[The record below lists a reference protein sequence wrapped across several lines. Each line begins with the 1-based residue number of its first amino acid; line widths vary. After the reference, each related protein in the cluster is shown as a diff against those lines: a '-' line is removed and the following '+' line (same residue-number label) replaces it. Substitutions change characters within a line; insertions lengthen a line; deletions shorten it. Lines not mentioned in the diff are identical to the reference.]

1 MNAIKKL
8 LNILKQTCIFFTL
21 IVILFYLISN
31 SMISSTLV
39 LEMSGMFMLLLF
51 SFILSLCNLIFGIKK
66 LPIVI
71 RSLTHYL
78 IITGIILFAFF
89 YFTPAS
95 ASFGVAM
102 VIAAFIAVIY
112 AISTAVVIAVSIR
125 MRNVKS
131 DEEEYRPQFAKV
143 TQSGKCK

>member
-1 MNAIKKL
+1 MNAIKKF

-39 LEMSGMFMLLLF
+39 LEMSGVFMLLIF
-51 SFILSLCNLIFGIKK
+51 SFVFALCNLIFDIKK

-71 RSLTHYL
+71 RALIHYL
-78 IITGIILFAFF
+78 IIIGIILFAFF
-89 YFTPAS
+89 YFTPDS
-95 ASFGVAM
+95 ASFGTAM

-112 AISTAVVIAVSIR
+112 AISTAVVLAVSIR
-125 MRNVKS
+125 IKNVKS
-131 DEEEYRPQFAKV
+131 DEQAYNPQFANL
-143 TQSGKCK
+143 TRNGKHK

>member
-1 MNAIKKL
+1 MNAIKKI

-21 IVILFYLISN
+21 IVVMFYLISN

-51 SFILSLCNLIFGIKK
+51 SVILALCNLIFGVKK

-71 RSLTHYL
+71 RALIHYL
-78 IITGIILFAFF
+78 IIAGIILFAFF

-95 ASFGVAM
+95 ASFGTAM

-112 AISTAVVIAVSIR
+112 AISTAVVLAVSIR
-125 MRNVKS
+125 MKNVKS
-131 DEEEYRPQFAKV
+131 DEEEYSPQFANV
-143 TQSGKCK
+143 TRSGKRK

>member
-1 MNAIKKL
+1 MNAIKQI

-21 IVILFYLISN
+21 IIVLFYLISN

-39 LEMSGMFMLLLF
+39 LEMSGMFMILLF

-71 RSLTHYL
+71 RALIHYL
-78 IITGIILFAFF
+78 IIAGIILFAFF
-89 YFTPAS
+89 YFTPES
-95 ASFGVAM
+95 SSFGVSM

-112 AISTAVVIAVSIR
+112 AISTAIVLAVSIR
-125 MRNVKS
+125 IKTVKS
-131 DEEEYRPQFAKV
+131 NEEEYKPQFEKITRASKH
-143 TQSGKCK
+143 K